1 MPARHPLQSDG
12 FAVVNPSLGV
22 WMRKTN
28 LIRMAGFLSA
38 LLLLSGNT
46 VWAQQLAVR
55 PRPSATRS
63 LAYNATQETMIEGTV
78 LSYSAESATPP
89 MGAHVVLQT
98 ASGSTDVHLGAASYL
113 EANHF
118 SLAKGDSVRV
128 VGASSATRQGSVFLV
143 RVIQKGGQ
151 SLALR
156 TAKGAPLSRAGARAL
171 SPAQRS
177 QLAIQAG
184 PR

>member
-1 MPARHPLQSDG
+1 MRR
-12 FAVVNPSLGV
+12 VNLV
-22 WMRKTN
+22 R
-28 LIRMAGFLSA
+28 IAGYLS
-38 LLLLSGNT
+38 LLLLFSGNT
-46 VWAQQLAVR
+46 VWGQKLGER
-55 PRPSATRS
+55 PRQAATGS
-63 LAYNATQETMIEGTV
+63 LAYDATQETVIEGTV
-78 LSYSAESATPP
+78 LSYSAESATP

-98 ASGSTDVHLGAASYL
+98 ASGTTDVHLGAASYL

-177 QLAIQAG
+177 QLASQAG

>member
-1 MPARHPLQSDG
+1 
-12 FAVVNPSLGV
+12 
-22 WMRKTN
+22 MRRMN
-28 LIRMAGFLSA
+28 LVRIAGYLSV
-38 LLLLSGNT
+38 LLLFSGYT
-46 VWAQQLAVR
+46 ASGQKLGER
-55 PRPSATRS
+55 PRQSATRS

-89 MGAHVVLQT
+89 MGAHIVLQT

-128 VGASSATRQGSVFLV
+128 VGVNSATRQGSVFLV